1 MVSIIEEGR
10 LTEVIR
16 NIEPRRAVI
25 SDGVKIRLTS
35 GKFGGIYEAALREE
49 YELIEQRN
57 YVAAWLM
64 NRKDDGAIIIARK

>member
-16 NIEPRRAVI
+16 NIEPRRAVM
-25 SDGVKIRLTS
+25 SDRVKIRLTS
-35 GKFGGIYEAALREE
+35 GKFAGIYEAALREE

-57 YVAAWLM
+57 YVAARLM
-64 NRKDDGAIIIARK
+64 NRKDDGAIKIARK